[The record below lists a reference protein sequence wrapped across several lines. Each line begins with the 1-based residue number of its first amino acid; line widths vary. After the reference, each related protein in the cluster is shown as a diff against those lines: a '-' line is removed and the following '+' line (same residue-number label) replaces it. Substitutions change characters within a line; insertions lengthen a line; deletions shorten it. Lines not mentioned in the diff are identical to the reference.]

1 MNKVKRKFI
10 SIFFSTVF
18 LFASGTGQL
27 IHAAFH
33 QQDFDYPVQAGNGSS
48 AILPAH
54 TCCIALQL
62 MLPEF
67 SQAGTPVLPNIT
79 VTEDRFFAD
88 VEPAVVHLF
97 LFRSSNRA
105 PPALA

>member
-1 MNKVKRKFI
+1 MNKVTKKFI
-10 SIFFSTVF
+10 SIFFSIVF
-18 LFASGTGQL
+18 FFASGTGQL

-33 QQDFDYPVQAGNGSS
+33 DQDFHYTNQPDGGSS

-54 TCCIALQL
+54 TYCIALQL

-67 SQAGTPVLPNIT
+67 SRAGAPVLQNII
-79 VTEDRFFAD
+79 VTTHRFFAD

-97 LFRSSNRA
+97 LFRNSDRA